1 MAPLRTITADALAA
15 TWPGA
20 VVVDVRSP
28 EEYAVA
34 HIPGSLNIPLD
45 DLPARLKDVP
55 NTTVHV
61 LCGSGK
67 RSSQAAAILTGHGY
81 DTVNIAGGI
90 TEWYRTGHPVTH
102 ATPPKKHPRHEERQP
117 LTSML
122 NRLIQGLRH
131 TF

>member
-1 MAPLRTITADALAA
+1 MAPLRTITADALAT

-20 VVVDVRSP
+20 VVVDVRST

-55 NTTVHV
+55 NATVHV

-90 TEWYRTGHPVTH
+90 TEWYRNGHPVTH
-102 ATPPKKHPRHEERQP
+102 AAPPTEHPRHDKRQP

-122 NRLIQGLRH
+122 NRFIKGLRR